1 MLQGT
6 AEEQMLHHAAHPSPD
21 ASATPQSGVSLN
33 TGAEIEVE
41 APTILH
47 PRPHASLEV
56 SPGPRC
62 VRVSIAA
69 QSKLNPDESTSV
81 QAQAGSSTA
90 VAGRPD
96 ADHASAE
103 LQHEIAVSDEA
114 WGQETGSILHLAAD
128 SQHEAGASSVT
139 AGRERVPS
147 LESPA
152 GSQQEAGASS
162 VTAGRERVPSLNPPA
177 GSQQEAGVAS
187 AAAGR
192 ERVRSLNSPAGS
204 QQEAGVSSAAAGR
217 ERSEAARRGVR
228 NRLLLSLHRVAVTEL
243 AEYQDLPL
251 GTGLYL
257 EFVAHHIQM
266 CFPRLSPVPCPFKPG
281 CLMSHDWL
289 HTPDCKVLNEMK
301 TPFCPMCYARIVS
314 WQHGSCCAD
323 SHSKVCDA
331 VMCKF
336 LCKHAGG
343 HAGTDT
349 SAGDA
354 KIGFLDDVPDMH

>member
-6 AEEQMLHHAAHPSPD
+6 AEEQMLHHATHPSPD

-33 TGAEIEVE
+33 TGAEIEVQ
-41 APTILH
+41 APTTLH

-62 VRVSIAA
+62 VTVSIAA

-81 QAQAGSSTA
+81 QAQADSSTA
-90 VAGRPD
+90 VAGWPD

-114 WGQETGSILHLAAD
+114 WGQETGLSLHLAAD
-128 SQHEAGASSVT
+128 SQHEAGASSIT

-162 VTAGRERVPSLNPPA
+162 VTAGRERVP
-177 GSQQEAGVAS
+177 
-187 AAAGR
+187 
-192 ERVRSLNSPAGS
+192 SLNSPAGS

-257 EFVAHHIQM
+257 EFCRTPHTHV
-266 CFPRLSPVPCPFKPG
+266 LSETFPVPCPFKPR
-281 CLMSHDWL
+281 CLTSHNWL
-289 HTPDCKVLNEMK
+289 HTPDCKVLNEM
-301 TPFCPMCYARIVS
+301 
-314 WQHGSCCAD
+314 
-323 SHSKVCDA
+323 
-331 VMCKF
+331 
-336 LCKHAGG
+336 
-343 HAGTDT
+343 
-349 SAGDA
+349 
-354 KIGFLDDVPDMH
+354 